1 MRRTV
6 SRLKS
11 KGGISLETPQQKKA
25 SSRLEGRI
33 SWFFSSYSSKLGVLL
48 ELRWGHQGPAHAA
61 SGKFSLHVSCEGP
74 LGIPLQSQPWPRSS
88 SGVEAGTSCFLSSAD
103 MDLGFPLE
111 FPQGSQASSHVQT
124 CHSALLSSWKSSVRL
139 PVGLT

>member
-74 LGIPLQSQPWPRSS
+74 LGIPLQSQPGPRSS
-88 SGVEAGTSCFLSSAD
+88 SGVEAGNSGFLAIAYL
-103 MDLGFPLE
+103 DLGVPME
-111 FPQGSQASSHVQT
+111 FQQGSQASSGVET
-124 CHSALLSSWKSSVRL
+124 CKSGFLSTCKGSFRI
-139 PVGLT
+139 PVMLT